1 MSNEWSNLHI
11 SQLPEGWGQVVQL
24 NYLAQLE
31 ATKVAGE
38 TATEANDTAS
48 QAKEE
53 VEQQGSAITSISET
67 VKLQG
72 QQIKLNTEKS
82 SNAVSTANTAL
93 NTANETKQDLQ
104 THEQDRSAHGVTG
117 VIVGTEDFAQAD
129 VGGVSLLANKVEPLE
144 VNTVRVDDAPEAY
157 DQAHEQSVVDAVR
170 SLAIK
175 QNDIIGKVNELIQA
189 LQDAKQ
195 MQSDSELG

>member
-31 ATKVAGE
+31 ATKIAGE
-38 TATEANDTAS
+38 TATGANSTATEA
-48 QAKEE
+48 KKE
-53 VEQQGSAITSISET
+53 VEQQGAVITTTSET
-67 VKLQG
+67 VRLQG

-82 SNAVSTANTAL
+82 NNAASSANSALQTANQ
-93 NTANETKQDLQ
+93 TKQDLQ
-104 THEQDRSAHGVTG
+104 DHEQDRSAHGVTG
-117 VIVGTEDFAQAD
+117 NIVGAEDYAQELI
-129 VGGVSLLANKVEPLE
+129 GGVVLLAGKVEPLA
-144 VNTVRVDDAPEAY
+144 VSTVSVGDAPATY
-157 DQAHEQSVVDAVR
+157 DQTHEQSVVDAVR
-170 SLAIK
+170 SLASK

-195 MQSDSELG
+195 MQSNP